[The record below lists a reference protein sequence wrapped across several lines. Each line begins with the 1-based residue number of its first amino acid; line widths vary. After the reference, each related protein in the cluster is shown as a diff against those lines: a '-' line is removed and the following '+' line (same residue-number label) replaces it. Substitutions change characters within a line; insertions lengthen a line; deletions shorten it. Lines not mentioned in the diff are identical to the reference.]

1 MCLLNC
7 GPTGTE
13 TIKNLVLGGIAS
25 FTLVDD
31 AIVEARDLGNN
42 FFVHVSDLGQ
52 SKAKAVA
59 AHLNELNTSVAGSFV
74 DERPEDLVA
83 SNPDF
88 FADFTVVVATQ
99 MPRASLVALD
109 AACRERGVILV
120 ALHARPLRHR
130 ASPSP
135 STPSSRPNRRRPIL
149 TFASP
154 RRGLNSTRG
163 HTLFDLDALDDVAH
177 KHVPHVVILLERSD
191 LGARRTAVAYPRTP
205 RSSASLRRS

>member
-42 FFVHVSDLGQ
+42 FFVHASDLGQ

-88 FADFTVVVATQ
+88 ADFTVVVATQ

-120 ALHARPLRHR
+120 ALHARGLSGIVRLSLAEHTVVEAKPEETDFDLRVAAPWPNSKR
-130 ASPSP
+130 GPP
-135 STPSSRPNRRRPIL
+135 VRPRCARRRRAQTRPARRHPPPSAQIL
-149 TFASP
+149 A
-154 RRGLNSTRG
+154 R
-163 HTLFDLDALDDVAH
+163 
-177 KHVPHVVILLERSD
+177 
-191 LGARRTAVAYPRTP
+191 GARRSRT
-205 RSSASLRRS
+205 RERRGAARV